1 MSDIADSQNVTDD
14 AVTVAV
20 NGINIFL
27 DVVFYHGTLKF
38 STLIGIE
45 SYIVCILVVI

>member
-1 MSDIADSQNVTDD
+1 MSDVADSQNVTDN

-38 STLIGIE
+38 CTLIGIE
-45 SYIVCILVVI
+45 SYVVGILVVV